1 MHRFLNELK
10 RSSTHLPHTSAG
22 HTSKRQR
29 VRSYRGDDEIQG
41 QYTNVILTV
50 ESVCFDYLLGEDE
63 TDAGGATSD
72 AETTG
77 IDDAA
82 EICNPLATT
91 PSKVIEDT
99 EGRRRKL
106 IKILNQ

>member
-1 MHRFLNELK
+1 MKL
-10 RSSTHLPHTSAG
+10 
-22 HTSKRQR
+22 
-29 VRSYRGDDEIQG
+29 
-41 QYTNVILTV
+41 
-50 ESVCFDYLLGEDE
+50 VCFDHLPGEDD

-72 AETTG
+72 DETAG

-99 EGRRRKL
+99 EGRRREL
-106 IKILNQ
+106 INILSHRSVRGLTSP

>member
-1 MHRFLNELK
+1 M
-10 RSSTHLPHTSAG
+10 
-22 HTSKRQR
+22 
-29 VRSYRGDDEIQG
+29 
-41 QYTNVILTV
+41 
-50 ESVCFDYLLGEDE
+50 FDYLLGEDD
-63 TDAGGATSD
+63 TDVGGATSD

-99 EGRRRKL
+99 EGRRREL
-106 IKILNQ
+106 IKMLSR